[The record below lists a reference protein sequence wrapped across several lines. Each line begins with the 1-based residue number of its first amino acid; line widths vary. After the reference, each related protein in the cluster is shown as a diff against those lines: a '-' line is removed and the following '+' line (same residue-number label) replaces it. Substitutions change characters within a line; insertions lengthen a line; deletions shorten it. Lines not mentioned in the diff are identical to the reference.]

1 MVWELPSKRVR
12 ELIRRGAE
20 IVLTPAPAWLAELDE
35 AILSGSNMHAIAA
48 DPVLAAGTRRTNRA
62 NLATWAAANINDPGA
77 RVPVVLS
84 EAALA
89 VARDLVRR
97 GLNESALDAYR
108 IGQGVSLR
116 LWTRIAFTLTA
127 DAAELS
133 ELLDVSCRSISTF
146 VDDTVAAISARMQAE
161 RADLTRGSHA
171 ERRETVMLLLDGAP
185 IGGPRAEARLGY
197 QLTGTHTAAVVWSDD
212 PDSDLSHLD
221 RAADLLATVAGEPH
235 PLIVT
240 ASAATRWVWVHGAPE
255 AVRLRAELGGLPA
268 VRLALGPADAGL
280 DGFRRSHLHALTVQR
295 MLARLASPQQLAT
308 HAEVELVSLVT
319 QDPQR
324 ADDFIKRTLG
334 GLETAPP
341 EITGAV
347 RAFLAEQCNASR
359 AAERLFTHRNTLLR
373 RLQRADQLLP
383 RPLAAD
389 SVHVAVALEVLHWRG
404 R

>member
-1 MVWELPSKRVR
+1 MAWELPSKPVR

-20 IVLTPAPAWLAELDE
+20 IVLNPAPSWLAELDE
-35 AILSGSNMHAIAA
+35 AVLAGSNMQAIAA

-77 RVPVVLS
+77 RVPVILS

-116 LWTRIAFTLTA
+116 LWTRITFTLT
-127 DAAELS
+127 DDPAELR

-171 ERRETVMLLLDGAP
+171 ERRETVLLLLDGAP
-185 IGGPRAEARLGY
+185 IGRARAEARLGY
-197 QLTGTHTAAVVWSDD
+197 PLTGTHTAAVAWSDD
-212 PDSDLSHLD
+212 PDSDLGDLD
-221 RAADLLATVAGEPH
+221 RAADLLGATT
-235 PLIVT
+235 LSVT
-240 ASAATRWVWVHGAPE
+240 ASAATRWLWLHGRADP
-255 AVRLRAELGGLPA
+255 VQLRSALGALPT
-268 VRLALGPADAGL
+268 VRLALGPAGTDL
-280 DGFRRSHLHALTVQR
+280 DGFRRSHLHALTTQR
-295 MLARLASPQQLAT
+295 MLARLASPQQMAT
-308 HAEVELVSLVT
+308 HDEVELVSLIT
-319 QDPQR
+319 DDPQR
-324 ADDFIKRTLG
+324 ADDFVKRTLG
-334 GLETAPP
+334 RLETAPP
-341 EITGAV
+341 EIVDAV
-347 RAFLAEQCNASR
+347 RVFIASQCNASR
-359 AAERLFTHRNTLLR
+359 AAESLFTHRNTLLR
-373 RLQRADQLLP
+373 RLQRADELLP
-383 RPLAAD
+383 RPLATD